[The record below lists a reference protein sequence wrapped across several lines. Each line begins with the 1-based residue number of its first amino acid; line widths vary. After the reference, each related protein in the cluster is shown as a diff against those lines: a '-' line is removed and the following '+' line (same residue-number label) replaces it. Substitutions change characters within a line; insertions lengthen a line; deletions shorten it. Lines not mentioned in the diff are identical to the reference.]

1 MQSLLSPHVVYAPDD
16 VDAALARV
24 FAPGVRP
31 LRVEDALVE
40 AMLAG
45 WRSQQAARLLK
56 AETVRANEATVRALA
71 EATGSWQWRASD
83 ADEFFEDLL
92 ARPQRLARTTL
103 RAKAR
108 KFAHANASCT
118 LAPPPKRVRARHQYG
133 RLRVVQPGR
142 LDAPTVD
149 ASLHAGSDSHRRPG
163 RAS

>member
-1 MQSLLSPHVVYAPDD
+1 VVYAPDD
-16 VDAALARV
+16 VDAALAGV
-24 FAPGVRP
+24 FGPGVRP
-31 LRVEDALVE
+31 LRVEDALFE

-56 AETVRANEATVRALA
+56 AKRVRANEATVRALA
-71 EATGSWQWRASD
+71 EATGAWPWQWRASD

-118 LAPPPKRVRARHQYG
+118 LAPPPKRLRAR
-133 RLRVVQPGR
+133 LRGAARPF
-142 LDAPTVD
+142 
-149 ASLHAGSDSHRRPG
+149 RRRWPS
-163 RAS
+163 RP

>member
-24 FAPGVRP
+24 FGPGVRP
-31 LRVEDALVE
+31 LRVEDALFE

-56 AETVRANEATVRALA
+56 AKTVRANEATVRALA
-71 EATGSWQWRASD
+71 EATGAWPWQWRASD

-92 ARPQRLARTTL
+92 ARPQRRARTTL

-108 KFAHANASCT
+108 KFAHAKVNRCIT
-118 LAPPPKRVRARHQYG
+118 EG
-133 RLRVVQPGR
+133 RRRFMERYAELEAGAECERLGGR
-142 LDAPTVD
+142 
-149 ASLHAGSDSHRRPG
+149 RW
-163 RAS
+163 